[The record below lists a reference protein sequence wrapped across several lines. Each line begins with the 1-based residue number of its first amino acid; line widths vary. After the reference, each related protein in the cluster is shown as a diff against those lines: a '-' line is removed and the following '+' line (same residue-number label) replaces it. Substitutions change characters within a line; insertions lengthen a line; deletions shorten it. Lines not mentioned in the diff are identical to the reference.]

1 MDGPPYC
8 RLLLAST
15 FQRNLTIST
24 RKLDLILK
32 QECIPVG
39 YVPPAAVAIG
49 GGGVSLH
56 QAPPPDQDPLPG
68 TRYHP
73 LRDQTPQEQAP
84 PGTRHPPR
92 GQNSW
97 HTLLKILPCPKLR
110 LRTVIKKLLM
120 GKTQMFLKWR
130 ILSTTFDVSM
140 YVYIIDMFKLDEFI
154 WGVYYMIV
162 GSLCACT
169 SNI

>member
-39 YVPPAAVAIG
+39 CVPPAAVTVGGIG
-49 GGGVSLH
+49 FHQVPPPPTSPPQD
-56 QAPPPDQDPLPG
+56 QAPPPRPYPPG
-68 TRYHP
+68 TG
-73 LRDQTPQEQAP
+73 P
-84 PGTRHPPR
+84 PGTRHPR

-97 HTLLKILPCPKLR
+97 HTLLKILTCPKLR
-110 LRTVIKKLLM
+110 LRAVIKKLLM

-130 ILSTTFDVSM
+130 ILSTTFNISM
-140 YVYIIDMFKLDEFI
+140 YVYIIEMFKLDELI